1 MLLTKKNLHRLEPN
15 LNFVFPII
23 SSPSVSRQCR
33 LQSNIE
39 TNGFRS
45 LQEGEE
51 VEFDLVI
58 GDDEKKKAYRV
69 TGPARAPPLVSFKKE
84 KINISPATFFTHKF
98 FLLNFSQQGS
108 MMDPSRMAFSV
119 GRGMAMPPFDAS
131 SYPPGAPPFVRT
143 PPAFGHLHHQQQQQ
157 QQNQQQQGSP
167 LGSSGHGGTGSTGQ
181 GPMAQPVFYPPMP
194 SPEAAAY
201 MGYFAM
207 AGPAPGGGGGGGG
220 YPGGPPAGPGA
231 YPGGPMFGRGRG
243 QYFPGG
249 RNWAGAR
256 PPPPGQPGFSSG
268 LQVVVHNLPWDCTW
282 QQLRDAFQEIGEI
295 ERADVVFD
303 SRGRSR
309 GFGIVRFPDRESA
322 ELAAEKMN
330 NGTIGGRVV
339 SVRLDRFA

>member
-1 MLLTKKNLHRLEPN
+1 M
-15 LNFVFPII
+15 
-23 SSPSVSRQCR
+23 SSPSHFSSSAFFPSIS

-69 TGPARAPPLVSFKKE
+69 TGPGGAPPL
-84 KINISPATFFTHKF
+84 
-98 FLLNFSQQGS
+98 GS
-108 MMDPSRMAFSV
+108 MVDPSRLAFSAA
-119 GRGMAMPPFDAS
+119 GRGMAMRPFDAS
-131 SYPPGAPPFVRT
+131 AYPPGAPPYVHT
-143 PPAFGHLHHQQQQQ
+143 PPAAYGHQQHHLQQHQSHNQ
-157 QQNQQQQGSP
+157 QQQQQGSP
-167 LGSSGHGGTGSTGQ
+167 LGSGGSGGHGSSGAGQ
-181 GPMAQPVFYPPMP
+181 GPMTQPGFYPPMP
-194 SPEAAAY
+194 SAEAY
-201 MGYFAM
+201 MAGYYAM

-220 YPGGPPAGPGA
+220 GGYPGGPPGGPG
-231 YPGGPMFGRGRG
+231 YPGQMFGRGRG

-322 ELAAEKMN
+322 VMAAEKMN